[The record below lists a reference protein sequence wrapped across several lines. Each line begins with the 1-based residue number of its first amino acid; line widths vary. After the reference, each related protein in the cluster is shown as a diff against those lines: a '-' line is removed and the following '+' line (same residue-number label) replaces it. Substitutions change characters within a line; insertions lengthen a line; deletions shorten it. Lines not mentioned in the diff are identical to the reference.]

1 MSTGDSQSITPMQRL
16 KTQVSPAVARWREF
30 WFAAEDP
37 FTLGIIRILT
47 GSMLAYNLLVWGL
60 DLQAF
65 FFSDGLQPLA
75 VIREFYGSDPV
86 FSFLFYVSDDWL
98 TVVHWTCFGIAVLM
112 CAGVCSR
119 LTTILCYL
127 ITISYSHRVPVAN
140 FGLDQ
145 ILGLLCLYLAIG
157 PSGAA
162 LSVDSM
168 WRRRRS
174 GALTS
179 ESSVVP
185 LASCRM
191 TLRLIQIHLCVIY
204 FWAGFAK
211 LKGESWWTGEA
222 MWQVLANQEYQT
234 TDLTWLAWIPWA
246 PYLIAHVTVAW
257 EVFFCVLIW
266 NKTLRPFMLAIGTG
280 MHFGIGA
287 FLGMWTFGLVM
298 TYAYFAFSSPFAWRQ
313 RFHWIAPRIFAAP
326 VSLPMAAT
334 EVNVSAVESSIGDA
348 EVADPAISAMSATT
362 ELEEVSNTCVEQNP
376 ANIPVAKQLSGEED
390 VTSVCESYSGPDDIA
405 DIDTPDVNATDLLKS
420 AVASGDTTILL
431 LVAAHPEERAILR
444 SYFRRHDIPCK
455 AASNPETAFS
465 IMTKSKPVAIVVSG
479 ARFRAA
485 ELTLL
490 IEDLD
495 DVADVPILAVVS
507 ARQQQVILNDAELPA
522 TLLRHPATPREIR
535 EELSRLLFGSN
546 EPEDN
551 TDSPAEHIRQHNSG
565 E

>member
-1 MSTGDSQSITPMQRL
+1 MSTGDSLPTTQIQRL
-16 KTQVSPAVARWREF
+16 KAQAACGVARWKEF

-37 FTLGIIRILT
+37 FTLGIIRMLT
-47 GSMLAYNLLVWGL
+47 GTMLAYNLLVWGL

-65 FFSDGLQPLA
+65 FASDGLQPLA

-86 FSFLFYVSDDWL
+86 FSFLFYVPDDWL

-112 CAGVCSR
+112 SAGVCSR

-162 LSVDSM
+162 VSVDSM
-168 WRRRRS
+168 WRRRS
-174 GALTS
+174 GPEETRTS
-179 ESSVVP
+179 IVP

-222 MWQVLANQEYQT
+222 MWQVMANQEYQT

-313 RFHWIAPRIFAAP
+313 RFHWIAPRLFADPTA
-326 VSLPMAAT
+326 LPAAAT
-334 EVNVSAVESSIGDA
+334 SGHVNERQAVIDDLDTFEFEDSGIRKTTEQEVVSELRDEDSPAIAPIANEQLQSVSSLDLPGLGLLDKTASNTTTCPESTASFDDTAFLLIVA
-348 EVADPAISAMSATT
+348 ADP
-362 ELEEVSNTCVEQNP
+362 N
-376 ANIPVAKQLSGEED
+376 
-390 VTSVCESYSGPDDIA
+390 
-405 DIDTPDVNATDLLKS
+405 
-420 AVASGDTTILL
+420 
-431 LVAAHPEERAILR
+431 ERAILR
-444 SYFRRHDIPCK
+444 RYFRRHDIPCK
-455 AASNPETAFS
+455 AAPNPETAFS
-465 IMTKSKPVAIVVSG
+465 MIAESKPVAIVLSG
-479 ARFRAA
+479 SRFRATQ
-485 ELTLL
+485 LGTLV
-490 IEDLD
+490 EDLAD
-495 DVADVPILAVVS
+495 AADVPILAIAS
-507 ARQQQVILNDAELPA
+507 ARQQQVIPNEAGYPA
-522 TLLRHPATPREIR
+522 TLLLPPTSPREIR
-535 EELSRLLFGSN
+535 AALNRLMFESS
-546 EPEDN
+546 EPEDKADP
-551 TDSPAEHIRQHNSG
+551 TAQQHLQHNLG